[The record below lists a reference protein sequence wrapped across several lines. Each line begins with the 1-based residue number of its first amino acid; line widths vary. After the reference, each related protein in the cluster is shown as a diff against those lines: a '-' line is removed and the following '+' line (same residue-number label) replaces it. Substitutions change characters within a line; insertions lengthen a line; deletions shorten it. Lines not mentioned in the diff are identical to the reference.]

1 MMKKLGILA
10 FAILALVVFGA
21 AQDRVFDW
29 QRASDEIVQLDPTNV
44 HTGRVYHA
52 GSEGGNMHIDIHAR
66 RPVTV
71 AMVWA
76 DQWNAAMQHPEAQ
89 GNLEFRCLREHV
101 LDTTYE
107 CHLPSDR
114 PMLLTIRDERTPD
127 RVVLQGIEAIWHKS
141 SGQFISPNDVDIT
154 YYSWVCVQNCVQPEF
169 QWFRLVKEKY
179 EITTVPKIYSI
190 LTPERD
196 GQPVNLRVK
205 APVPVTIA
213 LLPSQLADQVYD
225 HPETLSSA
233 LSQTSCKQRGVQ
245 SLTFDCTVNLADGP
259 QSLIVVPASSP
270 NHKKAEIELQ
280 AVKCVNHCELMNINN
295 GPGSN

>member
-29 QRASDEIVQLDPTNV
+29 QRASDEIVQLDPANV

-71 AMVWA
+71 AMVLGRPVECG
-76 DQWNAAMQHPEAQ
+76 DAASGGAGQSGVPLLARACAGYH
-89 GNLEFRCLREHV
+89 LRM
-101 LDTTYE
+101 
-107 CHLPSDR
+107 P
-114 PMLLTIRDERTPD
+114 P
-127 RVVLQGIEAIWHKS
+127 
-141 SGQFISPNDVDIT
+141 GQFISPNDVDIT

-169 QWFRLVKEKY
+169 QCFRLVKEKY
-179 EITTVPKIYSI
+179 EITSVPKIYSI

-280 AVKCVNHCELMNINN
+280 AVKCVNHCQLMNINN

>member
-29 QRASDEIVQLDPTNV
+29 QRASDEIVQLDPANV

-169 QWFRLVKEKY
+169 QCFRLVKEKY
-179 EITTVPKIYSI
+179 EITSVPKIYSI